1 MPSTPRGPRWRR
13 DRLLVVL
20 GAVAAVAILV
30 GLLGSLLSP
39 PGPGSSGDGD
49 DDATTPESVALSE
62 VDDLRDHVG
71 QQVVADTAEVESVPA
86 DEGFWVEAGG
96 DRVWV
101 QVDTAGESPYTVTEG
116 QRVAFTGLVVAHDAD
131 FARRPDFPAS
141 DAEELTE
148 AGAHVE
154 VDVSD
159 LRIGG

>member
-13 DRLLVVL
+13 DRLLPVL
-20 GAVAAVAILV
+20 GVAAAVAILA
-30 GLLGSLLSP
+30 GLVGSLLAPSST
-39 PGPGSSGDGD
+39 GSDDGGDGG
-49 DDATTPESVALSE
+49 AAVESVALRD

-71 QQVVADTAEVESVPA
+71 QQVVVDGAEVESVPA
-86 DEGFWVEAGG
+86 DEGFWVDAGG

-101 QVDTAGESPYTVTEG
+101 QVDTAGESPYTVTDG
-116 QRVAFTGLVVAHDAD
+116 QRVAFSGLVVAHDAD
-131 FARRPDFPAS
+131 FARRPDFPAA

-159 LRIGG
+159 LQLG

>member
-13 DRLLVVL
+13 DRLLPVL
-20 GAVAAVAILV
+20 GVAAAVAILA
-30 GLLGSLLSP
+30 GLIGSLLAPSST
-39 PGPGSSGDGD
+39 GSD
-49 DDATTPESVALSE
+49 DDGGAAVESVALRD

-71 QQVVADTAEVESVPA
+71 QQVVVDGAEVESVPA
-86 DEGFWVEAGG
+86 DEGFWVDAGG

-101 QVDTAGESPYTVTEG
+101 QVDTAGESPYTVTDG
-116 QRVAFTGLVVAHDAD
+116 QRVAFSGLVVAHDDD

-159 LRIGG
+159 LQLG